1 MPPEVN
7 NMKAHLT
14 QRMKNQEEKISMQD
28 AELEM
33 LHHQLKLLV
42 LKEAE
47 LSVLT
52 RVSDDQTNFSKNNT
66 DSLCSRRRGWRRTL
80 RTQLASF
87 PKEIEI

>member
-1 MPPEVN
+1 MLPEVN
-7 NMKAHLT
+7 SVKEHLT

-52 RVSDDQTNFSKNNT
+52 RVYDDDQTNFSKNKT
-66 DSLCSRRRGWRRTL
+66 ASLWSPRRGWQRTF
-80 RTQLASF
+80 RT
-87 PKEIEI
+87 